1 MRSLREPG
9 SVGRRPGT
17 VRITNLSSI
26 IVVAMLVAAACSGAG
41 APGPSAATLE
51 GRTFLSTTVQ
61 GHDLVPG
68 STVSLTFKDGQ
79 LGISAGC
86 NHMGG
91 AYSIVDGTLTTGQ
104 MAMTDMACD
113 EPLMAQDTWVAAFVG
128 GATVDLAGD
137 TLTLRHAD
145 VTMTLADREV
155 ADPDRPL
162 EGTRWVVDGIVTG
175 DAVSSVPAGVTAALT
190 ISNGQMQV
198 EAGCNSGGASVT
210 STDTTMTIGAL
221 LLTKRACE
229 PAAGAVEQA
238 VTAVLAGE
246 VAYSIEADVLT
257 LTADHAGLM
266 LRAAS

>member
-1 MRSLREPG
+1 L
-9 SVGRRPGT
+9 
-17 VRITNLSSI
+17 I
-26 IVVAMLVAAACSGAG
+26 LVACVAAVVAACSDGGAS
-41 APGPSAATLE
+41 PSPTSLD
-51 GRTFLSTTVQ
+51 GRTFLSTKVV
-61 GHDLVPG
+61 GHDLVPS
-68 STVSLTFKDGQ
+68 STVRLTFQGDQ

-91 AYSIVDGTLTTGQ
+91 AYSIADGTLTTGQ

-128 GATVDLAGD
+128 GAAVDLAGD

-145 VTMTLADREV
+145 VTMTLTDREV

-190 ISNGQMQV
+190 ISNGRMQV
-198 EAGCNSGGASVT
+198 EAGCNSGGAPIT
-210 STDTTMTIGAL
+210 STDTTMTIGPL
-221 LLTKRACE
+221 VLTKRACE

-246 VAYSIEADVLT
+246 IGYEIEADVLT
-257 LTADHAGLM
+257 LTTDGAGLM